1 MSAFDAC
8 FGDLADPRAGNASY
22 RLSDLMV
29 VMVAASLCGATTATE
44 FALFA
49 DTRQA
54 VLARLVRYRRPPSHD
69 TFSRVL
75 RLLKPAALEQ
85 AFGVFAQAF
94 AQAATRTGREVVA
107 LDGKALRRAYE
118 RGQAAQ
124 PPIMVSAFAA
134 GLRLCLAASAPK
146 PGENEIEAALRVVD
160 MIDLTGRIITADAL
174 HCHHRMAQA
183 VVDQGGDYLLALKGN
198 RRSWLVAARAAFA
211 AAPAGLAAAC
221 SQDRLHDRHEVR
233 SAQVIAA
240 PTALTVGHAAFVR
253 IIASR
258 DGARPAT
265 RFFLASTLLEPA
277 DALAMA
283 RSHWQIENALHWVLD
298 VHLNEDAGRARKDN
312 APANQA
318 LLTRIARNILQ
329 SADGPKV
336 PISHRIR
343 KCAWNDTYLFNA
355 ITHMQ

>member
-8 FGDLADPRAGNASY
+8 FGDLEDPRAGNASY
-22 RLSDLMV
+22 RLGDLMV

-49 DTRQA
+49 DSRQA
-54 VLARLVRYRRPPSHD
+54 ALSRLVRYDRPPSHD

-85 AFGVFAQAF
+85 AFQAFAQAF
-94 AQAATRTGREVVA
+94 ARAVAQTGREVVA

-118 RGQAAQ
+118 RGHAAQ
-124 PPIMVSAFAA
+124 PPLMVSAFAA

-174 HCHHRMAQA
+174 HCHHRMAET
-183 VVDQGGDYLLALKGN
+183 VVAQGGDYLLALKGN
-198 RRSWLVAARAAFA
+198 RRSWLTAARSAFA
-211 AAPAGLAAAC
+211 AARADLASAC
-221 SQDRLHDRHEVR
+221 SDELIHDRHEIR

-240 PTALTVGHAAFVR
+240 PVALTAGHAAFVR
-253 IIASR
+253 VIASR
-258 DGARPAT
+258 DKAAPTT
-265 RFFLASTLLEPA
+265 RFFMASTLLEPA
-277 DALAMA
+277 EALAVA

-298 VHLNEDAGRARKDN
+298 VHLNEDASRARKDN
-312 APANQA
+312 APANHA

-329 SADGPKV
+329 YADTPKV

-343 KCAWNDTYLFNA
+343 KCAWNDNYLINA
-355 ITHMQ
+355 LTHMQ